1 MKFDF
6 KSIDSFFSTKSKTI
20 ILVSFIIFSVS
31 LIFIYLRYNDE
42 KYFLEEKQAF
52 YIGKVHNIYEESKK
66 STDTFFIN
74 RAHAN
79 LNSYGIKESLIR
91 HDGVALEKLSS
102 PRWKILKNEHP
113 SLQSMAFYDMHF
125 NMLSL
130 LGLPTTAKIDGQKS
144 DKKEVRTGFCYN
156 NNTLVYKII
165 VPALNDKSE
174 TVGYIVL
181 SIEPSYFLNE
191 IKKLIGFSGYIIY
204 QNRIL
209 ENELSKYEPYDSVL
223 LSRYLALDNEHTDK
237 LIHQGKYFKVHSIK
251 EHDFSKNKVFSI
263 LFFQDITQEQV
274 QLKGAVTESFFIASG
289 LWVIILLVLNY
300 SFNILI
306 RRLEESNQA
315 LMQKEEKLEQLN
327 QNLETKV
334 LHEIEKRMKNEH
346 EIHEKER
353 MLIHQS
359 KLANMGEMIGN
370 IAHQWRQP
378 LTELSTI
385 LIAIELF
392 YERGKLSQEKLVQKI
407 EAGQKQISFMSKTIE
422 DFLNFFSLGKQKTL
436 YNLDKPVREALNLT
450 QAALQNH
457 HIDVR
462 LHVKNEIP
470 INGYAN
476 EIAQVVLNIISNSKD
491 ALIERAIEHPS
502 IRISIEEDSTNGI
515 IEIEDNA
522 QGIFVEPIDK
532 VFEPYFSTKHAK
544 SGTGI
549 GLYMCKTIV
558 EKNNHGSLHVSNT
571 EHGALFRIVL
581 NKSF

>member
-1 MKFDF
+1 LKFDF
-6 KSIDSFFSTKSKTI
+6 KRLDHFFSTKSKTI

-42 KYFLEEKQAF
+42 KHFLEEKQAF
-52 YIGKVHNIYEESKK
+52 YIGKIQNIYEESKK

-79 LNSYGIKESLIR
+79 LNSYGVKEALIN
-91 HDGVALEKLSS
+91 HDGATLEKLSR
-102 PRWKILKNEHP
+102 PRWKILKKEHP
-113 SLQSMAFYDMHF
+113 LLQSMAFYDTQF
-125 NMLSL
+125 NLLSL
-130 LGLPTTAKIDGQKS
+130 LGLPTTAQMDSLKS
-144 DKKEVRTGFCYN
+144 DQQEVRTGFSYN
-156 NNTLVYKII
+156 NNTLVYNII
-165 VPALNDKSE
+165 VPAFNDKAE
-174 TVGYIVL
+174 TMGYIVL
-181 SIEPSYFLNE
+181 SIEPAYFLNE

-204 QNRIL
+204 QNHIL
-209 ENELSKYEPYDSVL
+209 ENELSKYEPYDSAL
-223 LSRYLALDNEHTDK
+223 LSTYLALNNERIDK
-237 LIHQGKYFKVHSIK
+237 LIHQGRYFKVHIIK
-251 EHDFSKNKVFSI
+251 DHNFSQNKVFSI

-274 QLKGAVTESFFIASG
+274 QLKGAMAESFLIASG
-289 LWVIILLVLNY
+289 LWVIILLILNY

-306 RRLEESNQA
+306 RRLEESHQA

-334 LHEIEKRMKNEH
+334 SLEIEKRMKNEH

-378 LTELSTI
+378 LTELSSI

-392 YERGKLSQEKLVQKI
+392 HEHGKLSQEKLKQKI
-407 EAGQKQISFMSKTIE
+407 DAGQKQIHFMSKTIE

-436 YNLDKPVREALNLT
+436 YDLEKPVSEALNLT

-457 HIDVR
+457 HINVV
-462 LHVKNEIP
+462 LHVKHAIQ
-470 INGYAN
+470 INGYSN

-491 ALIERAIEHPS
+491 ALIERAIEHPC
-502 IRISIEEDSTNGI
+502 IWITLTEDEAQGI

-522 QGIFVEPIDK
+522 QGIFVEPIEK
-532 VFEPYFSTKHAK
+532 VFEPYFSTKHAT

-571 EHGALFRIVL
+571 EHGALFRIAL
-581 NKSF
+581 HKSF